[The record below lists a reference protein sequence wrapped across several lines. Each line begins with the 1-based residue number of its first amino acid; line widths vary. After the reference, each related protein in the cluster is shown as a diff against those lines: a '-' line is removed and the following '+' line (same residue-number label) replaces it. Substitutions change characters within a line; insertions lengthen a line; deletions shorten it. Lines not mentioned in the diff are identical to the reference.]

1 MDGGTLWIHGQ
12 MVFIHVS
19 VHMSYRRTVHSPGPF
34 ATRVLSALCVH
45 AYPFRRV
52 NVHTDWQLDAGRLN
66 CPTWRR
72 RGSSAVNFWW
82 IKIITL
88 QTEKFFLKCSSAV
101 CDMNNWVGFQVW
113 RCSKC
118 SSHHTDHLQNAAVG
132 LFFVF
137 LLLLSLCS
145 ADQQRKKVERNVT
158 QYAPAEST
166 WRWF

>member
-1 MDGGTLWIHGQ
+1 

-19 VHMSYRRTVHSPGPF
+19 VHTSYRRTVHSPGLF

-88 QTEKFFLKCSSAV
+88 QTEKFFWSAAQPSATWIIESAFKFEGV
-101 CDMNNWVGFQVW
+101 ASAQAITQTVFKTLLWV
-113 RCSKC
+113 
-118 SSHHTDHLQNAAVG
+118 
-132 LFFVF
+132 FFF
-137 LLLLSLCS
+137 LLLLSSCS
-145 ADQQRKKVERNVT
+145 ADQQRKKVERNVMQHALT
-158 QYAPAEST
+158 ERIRIRIRNTFIAK
-166 WRWF
+166 